1 MKDGVITGV
10 LLCFSLASSVAFGD
24 DDEHQLVI
32 KEHRFEPKELSVPAD
47 KRMKLIVDNQDDT
60 VEEFESKALRLEKLI
75 PGNTT
80 ATIWVGPLKAG
91 KYTFVGEFHED
102 TAQGVL
108 ISE

>member
-1 MKDGVITGV
+1 MKNCLITGV
-10 LLCFSLASSVAFGD
+10 LLYFAVASPVTYGN
-24 DDEHQLVI
+24 DEYQLVI
-32 KEHRFEPKELSVPAD
+32 RDHRFEPAEISIPAD
-47 KRMKLIVDNQDDT
+47 KRVKLIVDNQDET
-60 VEEFESKALRLEKLI
+60 VEEFESKALRVEKLI
-75 PGNTT
+75 PGKTN